1 MMVSRK
7 AAAKLAGHAAGT
19 PASRREFMALVGHRA
34 VRHRSVARIKAGRL
48 PPVLILAGTG
58 GVGKGLLASTLA
70 AALFC
75 DTGEGCGR
83 CPGCQ
88 KVSADDHP
96 ELLAFYNRQGEDPVR
111 LANDDAK
118 AIQEFIELRPSQIG
132 QSAALQQRLKD
143 GGQAL
148 AKVVIV
154 EDFDRFNSVAQN
166 RLLKTLEEPPSY
178 LHFILTTSEPEAILP
193 TIRSRAQLERVNGL
207 SGDETAELLAQLR
220 SAASSQQESD
230 EDFLLL
236 EQLLSRHPLPLGYAL
251 RLVKEYGSDF
261 IRFLEDLGRGISEG
275 SRMAGSDRVALL
287 KRVKDSKIPVLVL
300 LQFFELELN
309 LGYRN
314 QLANGHGRSAAVPV
328 GRMLYRRA
336 ALAAVKAKVV
346 PTTNGQLVIET
357 LLFGR

>member
-1 MMVSRK
+1 MATRK
-7 AAAKLAGHAAGT
+7 ASAKQTGPAAG
-19 PASRREFMALVGHRA
+19 PQAPDREFTALVGHRA
-34 VRHRSVARIKAGRL
+34 VLQRSLARIKAGTL

-70 AALFC
+70 AGLFC
-75 DTGEGCGR
+75 DTGQGCGV

-88 KVSADDHP
+88 KVIADDHP

-118 AIQEFIELRPSQIG
+118 AIQEFIALRPSQIG
-132 QSAALQQRLKD
+132 QSPALQERLK
-143 GGQAL
+143 GAGHTL

-154 EDFDRFNSVAQN
+154 EDFDRFNTVAQN

-178 LHFILTTSEPEAILP
+178 LHFILTTSEPEAILA
-193 TIRSRAQLERVNGL
+193 TIRSRSQLERVNGL
-207 SGDETAELLAQLR
+207 SADETAMLLTQLK
-220 SAASSQQESD
+220 SAESSEQGGGD
-230 EDFLLL
+230 DFAVL

-261 IRFLEDLGRGISEG
+261 IGFLEDLSRGIAEG
-275 SRMAGSDRVALL
+275 PRMAGSDRVALI
-287 KRVKDSKIPVLVL
+287 KRVKDCKIPVLVL

-309 LGYRN
+309 LGYRK
-314 QLANGHGRSAAVPV
+314 QLATARGRLASAQV
-328 GRMLYRRA
+328 GRLLYRRN
-336 ALAAVKAKVV
+336 ALAAIKAKVV
-346 PTTNGQLVIET
+346 PTTNGQLVVET